1 MLPIIIALLL
11 QLPAGAGL
19 IPARLVKAISPLPP
33 VNAVA
38 GTCVL
43 ADVHVDARGRIGEIT
58 ILQGLG
64 PFNDSATR
72 AIKQWQFS
80 PASLNGQSKAS
91 RVGVL
96 TVFRPPA
103 LGNTGVGGPSLGYK
117 QPTPP
122 KNNHPPMPLA
132 ITDPGYPQTATTV
145 GVVIIDVPIDK
156 NGNPLT
162 MRNST
167 GRPATDRYRTSCR
180 PILEIHAGNGI
191 GSTRRRDAD
200 CGDIFCAAGCVS
212 ALMIQVCRRGLQAGF
227 AAGLNRSAEVAVS
240 RVHRIV
246 GP

>member
-1 MLPIIIALLL
+1 MLQIIIALLL

-19 IPARLVKAISPLPP
+19 IPAKLVKAISPLPP
-33 VNAVA
+33 HNAVA

-43 ADVHVDARGRIGEIT
+43 ADVAVDARGKVGEIK

-80 PASLNGQSKAS
+80 PASLNGKPAAS
-91 RVGVL
+91 RVGIL

-103 LGNTGVGGPSLGYK
+103 FGNEGLGGASFGYK

-122 KNNHPPMPLA
+122 KNNHPPLPLS
-132 ITDPGYPQTATTV
+132 ITDPGYPQSARTA

-162 MRNST
+162 MLTVQDVPQFTDVARAAIQSWKFM
-167 GRPATDRYRTSCR
+167 PAMESGQ
-180 PILEIHAGNGI
+180 PVVGM
-191 GSTRRRDAD
+191 
-200 CGDIFCAAGCVS
+200 
-212 ALMIQVCRRGLQAGF
+212 MI
-227 AAGLNRSAEVAVS
+227 VAISFVQP
-240 RVHRIV
+240 VV
-246 GP
+246 TQQP